1 VASLAVKVFDGLT
14 RQRSAV
20 IAGLNQDIQKNNFT
34 QWCGREKTLTDV
46 TILDVNAVRERIC

>member
-20 IAGLNQDIQKNNFT
+20 IAGLNQDIQKNNF
-34 QWCGREKTLTDV
+34 
-46 TILDVNAVRERIC
+46 NAVRGRIC